1 MTHILESSS
10 QFPYCL
16 CLHSPVYLAAIEVA
30 NYEVDLCLRWSER
43 GTDHRVSHSSLLGA
57 CDKVKLE
64 GKAKEELKVRD
75 GRGEG
80 CVVRDSCPN
89 WHIQYERFDTI
100 NSHSYRCTRHR
111 SLVGAL
117 SGKGVQRKQGPL
129 AKVCDPPWIPHS
141 RSGKEKHWQIDK
153 GLRVVSGDADRSFR
167 CFPVEGRCKL
177 KLAMTVL
184 R

>member
-1 MTHILESSS
+1 MRLTSVWDGPRGGQTTEFHIQVCWALVTRSN
-10 QFPYCL
+10 L
-16 CLHSPVYLAAIEVA
+16 K
-30 NYEVDLCLRWSER
+30 ER
-43 GTDHRVSHSSLLGA
+43 QKKSWRSGMVG
-57 CDKVKLE
+57 
-64 GKAKEELKVRD
+64 G
-75 GRGEG
+75 G

-167 CFPVEGRCKL
+167 CFPAEGRCKL